1 MDIGSF
7 MQDNPA
13 VARIMEKSAGL
24 CRQFGFARIEV
35 PVFFMGIQQCERTS
49 LGCFLSALGL
59 EPNVIYQE
67 VAKSL
72 NRLEKAQ
79 GGGGN
84 IPVSA
89 SLVNAFSVCEAI
101 KGEINCLDTLYPL
114 YAALI
119 MVPGPVHEVFGIRG
133 VDATALQRVLESNN
147 PVRVAYMPD
156 VRYGVDDT
164 SPCGQPGN
172 HAGPGNAPART
183 QPSLH
188 TPSQTSRPTTSQSS
202 GQTATQQPRRPVK
215 PDCPA
220 IRRNCIDLMEKAERG
235 EIKPV
240 IGRDREIE
248 RVLQILSLY
257 TKNNP
262 VLVGDPGTGKTAIV
276 EGLAVKLVRGEV
288 FADLADLYIYQL
300 DPTSIEAEDVMRK
313 IIEEAKANPQVVLF
327 IDEIHTLIS
336 KCSCSDNSFAN
347 LLKPEMARGTVKIM
361 GATTLDEYAQN
372 IEKDKAFE
380 RRFQKVIVDEPSV
393 EDAVAIISGI
403 KDRFE
408 QHHRV
413 TILQEAVESAV
424 RLGVR
429 YIPDRRLPDKAIDL
443 LDEASSNVRLSGG
456 GEVTDNDIR
465 AVITR
470 RTGIPVE
477 NLTAGD
483 MMQLKNIEEHLHRSV
498 VGQDK
503 AIKAVADSIRRS
515 RMGLSDA
522 ARPVGSF
529 LFLGTSGVGKT
540 ELCKALAEY
549 LFQSRDAMVRIDM
562 SEYQLEHSVSRLFG
576 APPGY
581 VGYEQ
586 GGQLTEAV
594 RRKPFSIV
602 LFDEMEKANPKVFE
616 TILQV
621 LDDGRMTDGIGRTV
635 DFRNT
640 IIVMTSNMGQDVIA
654 RNLAG
659 GNHSEEDISRTTSEV
674 LALLRRR
681 AAPEFWGR
689 IDKVVMFLP
698 LSQDEVLRITEM
710 QLESARKRMAA
721 GGITVEFGEGVAE
734 HIALSSYKPEYG
746 AREIKKA
753 VNTMI
758 IDNVV
763 SSLADGAINKNAPV
777 VCSVAGGSIICNNR

>member
-1 MDIGSF
+1 
-7 MQDNPA
+7 
-13 VARIMEKSAGL
+13 
-24 CRQFGFARIEV
+24 
-35 PVFFMGIQQCERTS
+35 
-49 LGCFLSALGL
+49 
-59 EPNVIYQE
+59 
-67 VAKSL
+67 
-72 NRLEKAQ
+72 
-79 GGGGN
+79 
-84 IPVSA
+84 
-89 SLVNAFSVCEAI
+89 
-101 KGEINCLDTLYPL
+101 
-114 YAALI
+114 
-119 MVPGPVHEVFGIRG
+119 MVPGPVHDVFGIRG
-133 VDATALQRVLESNN
+133 VDAAALQRVLESNI
-147 PVRVAYMPD
+147 RVTVANISD

-164 SPCGQPGN
+164 SPVGQSGQSWQCYGSSGGKQRSG
-172 HAGPGNAPART
+172 ADTAAPAYAIAT
-183 QPSLH
+183 F
-188 TPSQTSRPTTSQSS
+188 PTTSQSS
-202 GQTATQQPRRPVK
+202 GRTASRPSQQPRSSGK
-215 PDCPA
+215 PNCPA
-220 IRRNCIDLMEKAERG
+220 IKRNCIDLMEKAERG

-276 EGLAVKLVRGEV
+276 EGLAVKLARGEV
-288 FADLADLYIYQL
+288 FADLAELYIYQL

-380 RRFQKVIVDEPSV
+380 RRFQKVIVDEPSA
-393 EDAVAIISGI
+393 EDAIAIISGI

-413 TILQEAVESAV
+413 TISQEAVDSAV
-424 RLGVR
+424 KLSVR
-429 YIPDRRLPDKAIDL
+429 YVTDRRLPDKAIDL

-465 AVITR
+465 TVLTR
-470 RTGIPVE
+470 MTGIPVE
-477 NLTAGD
+477 NLSTGD
-483 MMQLKNIEEHLHRSV
+483 MMQLKNIEENLHRSV

-522 ARPVGSF
+522 SRPVGSF

-640 IIVMTSNMGQDVIA
+640 IIVLTSNIGQDAIA

-659 GNHSEEDISRTTSEV
+659 GNPTDEDISRTTSEV
-674 LALLRRR
+674 LTILRHK

-698 LSQDEVLRITEM
+698 LSQEEVLRITEM
-710 QLESARKRMAA
+710 HLESARKRMAT
-721 GGITVEFGEGVAE
+721 GGITIEYGEGVAE
-734 HIALSSYKPEYG
+734 LIARSSYKPEYG

-753 VNTMI
+753 VNTLI

-763 SSLADGAINKNAPV
+763 SSLSDGKISKNAPV
-777 VCSVAGGSIICNNR
+777 VCSVRGVSIICNNR

>member
-1 MDIGSF
+1 
-7 MQDNPA
+7 
-13 VARIMEKSAGL
+13 MEKSAGL

-49 LGCFLSALGL
+49 LGCFLLALGL

-79 GGGGN
+79 GGGGS

-101 KGEINCLDTLYPL
+101 KGEIECLDKLYPL

-133 VDATALQRVLESNN
+133 VDTAALQRVLESNHL
-147 PVRVAYMPD
+147 RVANVPD

-164 SPCGQPGN
+164 SPVGQ
-172 HAGPGNAPART
+172 PGNAPAPSEASSGPSRT
-183 QPSLH
+183 QPSMH
-188 TPSQTSRPTTSQSS
+188 TPSQPSGPTTSQSS
-202 GQTATQQPRRPVK
+202 GRTAQQPSQQPRRPAR

-220 IRRNCIDLMEKAERG
+220 IRHNCIDLMEKAERG

-393 EDAVAIISGI
+393 EDAIAIISGI

-413 TILQEAVESAV
+413 SISQEAVESAV

-443 LDEASSNVRLSGG
+443 LDEASSDVRLSGG
-456 GEVTDNDIR
+456 SEVTGNDIR
-465 AVITR
+465 TVITR

-659 GNHSEEDISRTTSEV
+659 GSPSEEDISRTTSEV

-721 GGITVEFGEGVAE
+721 GGITVEFGGGVAE

-763 SSLADGAINKNAPV
+763 SSLADGSINKDAPV
-777 VCSVAGGSIICNNR
+777 VCSVAGGSIICSNR